1 MGVFCYSEPMTN
13 LEIAQHY
20 FDLSNKSD
28 FTGIASLFTDSTTY
42 SSQTTGLYLGKDE
55 ILKMQRN
62 FHGKFHSLHWA
73 VNSVSEVKPGI
84 IQFDYTF
91 VAETPSGE
99 KTESSGIEYVI
110 VHDGKIQHVE
120 IRNK

>member
-84 IQFDYTF
+84 IKFDYNF
-91 VAETPSGE
+91 IAETPSSE
-99 KTESSGIEYVI
+99 KIESSGIEYVI
-110 VHDGKIQHVE
+110 VHDDKIQHIE
-120 IRNK
+120 IRSK